1 MQAELEVPDRTARL
15 DSGGSGGAGS
25 YYVSRCLDNAFR
37 SVIYRD
43 TNPRDT
49 LDKQNKLI
57 NEELARKHEEL
68 TNRNSQPAASG
79 RCSPP
84 RPVKWDGGQSD
95 GRCVAYAERNI
106 RADDDQTRAETRKI
120 DGFSQ
125 AAEKQRRQLSDDVS
139 VRPLFP

>member
-1 MQAELEVPDRTARL
+1 MSIFRKAAENGHEELCWKFLEWFSRDDIQYEYASRIEAVQGEAGRYCAANENAFRRLSWTTAELEVLTEQRGWIQEVPEVP
-15 DSGGSGGAGS
+15 GS

-68 TNRNSQPAASG
+68 TNRNS
-79 RCSPP
+79 
-84 RPVKWDGGQSD
+84 
-95 GRCVAYAERNI
+95 
-106 RADDDQTRAETRKI
+106 
-120 DGFSQ
+120 
-125 AAEKQRRQLSDDVS
+125 
-139 VRPLFP
+139 